1 MSPSPDETREVA
13 VVDIGS
19 NSVRLAVYR
28 LEGGAVWTIFNEKV
42 LAGLGRG
49 VAGSGRLSEGGVET
63 AMRALT
69 RFAGLIEAMR
79 PSLTH
84 VFATAAVR
92 DAEDGPA
99 FVERIARETGLEV
112 RILSGPEEARYSAA
126 GVIAGAPDTRGVVG
140 DLGGASL
147 ELSRVYDRR
156 IEPGVTLPLGPF
168 SLANGKAIDAE
179 KLKKTI
185 ARTLAPVAQDFSGA
199 AFHAV
204 GGAWRSLA
212 QLHMAMDDYPLRIVH
227 QYVMTADQARE
238 VAGVIGRQSRASLDK
253 MPGVSRRRAETLPVA
268 ALVLEGLIDALGLE
282 TVTFSAWGVREGVL
296 IDGLSHPP
304 DHDPLLAG
312 AAVLAARQG
321 ISPGLPEAL
330 HGFVSGM
337 IGDLPRV
344 FEDGR
349 DAVLTRAACLYAD
362 IGGRFHPDHRSDLA
376 FDQVLRA
383 PLAGQSH
390 AERVFLAGVINARHG
405 GGVATPDPRLAERVL
420 SEAGI
425 HRARVLGL
433 AIRLGSDLSARSPKV
448 LEGARLRL
456 GDGALHLAHR
466 SPGVLGGETVSKR
479 LRQLAECLG
488 VEAQLH

>member
-1 MSPSPDETREVA
+1 MSPSLDETREVA

-49 VAGSGRLSEGGVET
+49 VAGSGRLSEDGVET

-84 VFATAAVR
+84 AFATAAVR
-92 DAEDGPA
+92 DAEDGPD
-99 FVERIARETGLEV
+99 FVERIARETGLQV
-112 RILSGPEEARYSAA
+112 RVLSGPEEARYSAA

-147 ELSRVYDRR
+147 ELSRVFDRR

-168 SLANGKAIDAE
+168 SLANGKAIDGD

-185 ARTLAPVAQDFSGA
+185 ARTLTPVAQDFSGP

-253 MPGVSRRRAETLPVA
+253 MPGVSRRRAETLPVSYTH
-268 ALVLEGLIDALGLE
+268 L
-282 TVTFSAWGVREGVL
+282 T
-296 IDGLSHPP
+296 
-304 DHDPLLAG
+304 
-312 AAVLAARQG
+312 
-321 ISPGLPEAL
+321 LPTKA
-330 HGFVSGM
+330 
-337 IGDLPRV
+337 
-344 FEDGR
+344 
-349 DAVLTRAACLYAD
+349 
-362 IGGRFHPDHRSDLA
+362 
-376 FDQVLRA
+376 
-383 PLAGQSH
+383 
-390 AERVFLAGVINARHG
+390 
-405 GGVATPDPRLAERVL
+405 
-420 SEAGI
+420 
-425 HRARVLGL
+425 
-433 AIRLGSDLSARSPKV
+433 
-448 LEGARLRL
+448 
-456 GDGALHLAHR
+456 
-466 SPGVLGGETVSKR
+466 
-479 LRQLAECLG
+479 
-488 VEAQLH
+488 